1 MQNRFGLKDFVLML
15 MVAAVGVSV
24 WMAMFQRDLEGQKT
38 RDVQES
44 IDRLQSQVSQV
55 SAKLEGQDPVRAIDQ
70 FRADIQGLREKID
83 SGVKVVGSAPGAG
96 ATPNIGPSAGGSRDE
111 SWARPGVPIEWQE
124 PWAFSTDPRPLPG
137 FRAGGEFTE
146 IFEAQLQ
153 KVTPFIQTDVYGRR
167 IVDLVAQSLGTYD
180 PKTLKFRGMLAEAWQ
195 VDPKGLWLRAKINPK
210 ARFSDGQPVTAE
222 DLRWTFHDFVM
233 NQQIDAERDRSTLR
247 DVIDK
252 IEPLSDTVVE
262 FTFKE
267 AFFTNVDSA
276 LTLFFL
282 PKHFYSKFSPAE
294 VNKATGL
301 LMGSGPYRMERLD
314 PSNQWTPPQDAVL
327 VRNELYWGTP
337 SPLEKLRFRVVQDEL
352 PRLTAYK
359 NGEADMI
366 TPAAPQFRSLVDNP
380 EWARNNQ
387 CLNWVNM
394 RSGNSFIAWNCA
406 ERNGKLTP
414 FHDRRVRLA
423 MTLLIDREKMI
434 RDIWKGLGEI
444 SKGYFNPSSP
454 GSDPALKPW
463 PYDLNKAKDLLKE
476 AGWEDRDSNGVVE
489 DAQGN
494 EFTFEF
500 TYSNAGEIAEFI
512 ALFVKDACAR
522 AGIRC
527 NLKGIDWSVGEEI
540 RKRRDFD
547 GITLA
552 WGANA
557 PESDP
562 KQIFHSD
569 SIKNQGDN
577 FGQWNNPES
586 DRLIEAGRRELDFDK
601 RMVIWK
607 QFERIMHDDQPYTW
621 IRIQAYPRFVKPEIG
636 NVHMYPKGLEVW
648 EFYRGGAASPGPA
661 N

>member
-1 MQNRFGLKDFVLML
+1 MQSRFGLKDFVLML
-15 MVAAVGVSV
+15 MVAVVGVSV
-24 WMAMFQRDLEGQKT
+24 WMSMFQRDLESQKT

-44 IDRLQSQVSQV
+44 IDRLQNQVSQV
-55 SAKLEGQDPVRAIDQ
+55 SAKLEGQDPARAVEQ
-70 FRADIQGLREKID
+70 LRSDIQGLREKID
-83 SGVKVVGSAPGAG
+83 SGVKMVGTGAPAG
-96 ATPNIGPSAGGSRDE
+96 PHDATAPAGGPRDE
-111 SWARPGVPIEWQE
+111 SWARPGVPIEWQP
-124 PWAFSTDPRPLPG
+124 PWTFPTDPRPLPG
-137 FRAGGEFTE
+137 FRTGGEFTE

-167 IVDLVAQSLGTYD
+167 IVDLVSQSLGAYD
-180 PKTLKFRGMLAEAWQ
+180 PKTLKFRGVLAEAWQ
-195 VDPKGLWLRAKINPK
+195 IDPKGLWLRAKINPK
-210 ARFSDGQPVTAE
+210 ARFSDGESVTAE

-252 IEPLSDTVVE
+252 IVPISDTVVE

-267 AFFTNVDSA
+267 AFFTNLDGA
-276 LTLFFL
+276 LTLFVL

-314 PSNQWTPPQDAVL
+314 SSNQWTPPQDAVL
-327 VRNELYWGTP
+327 VRNELYWGPP
-337 SPLEKLRFRVVQDEL
+337 SPLEKLRFRVIQDEL

-366 TPAAPQFRSLVDNP
+366 TPSTPQFRSLVDNP
-380 EWARNNQ
+380 EWVRNNQ

-394 RSGNSFIAWNCA
+394 RSGNSFIAWNCG

-414 FHDRRVRLA
+414 FHDRRVRMA
-423 MTLLIDREKMI
+423 MTLLLDREKMI

-454 GSDPALKPW
+454 GSDPALKAW
-463 PYDLNKAKDLLKE
+463 PYDLNRAKELLKE
-476 AGWEDRDSNGVVE
+476 AGWEDRDNNGVVE

-500 TYSNAGEIAEFI
+500 TYTNSGEIAERI
-512 ALFVKDACAR
+512 ATFVKDACAR

-527 NLKGIDWSVGEEI
+527 ILKGIDWSVGEDI

-547 GITLA
+547 ATTLA

-562 KQIFHSD
+562 KQIFHSE

-577 FGQWNNPES
+577 FGQWSNPEA

-601 RMVIWK
+601 RMVIWR
-607 QFERIMHDDQPYTW
+607 QLERVMHDDEPYTW
-621 IRIQAYPRFVKPEIG
+621 IRIQAYPRFIKPEIG

-648 EFYRGGAASPGPA
+648 EFYRGGPASPGPA